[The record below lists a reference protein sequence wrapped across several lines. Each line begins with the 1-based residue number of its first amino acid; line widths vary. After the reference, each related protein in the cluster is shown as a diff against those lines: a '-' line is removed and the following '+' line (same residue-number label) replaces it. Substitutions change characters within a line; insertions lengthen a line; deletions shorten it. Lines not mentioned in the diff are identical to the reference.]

1 MKVVTVSAHD
11 LRNKD
16 RWSTAWLTLI
26 PNISSDNQCD
36 PWQASSDP
44 RIFRC
49 LQNQKGWFMM
59 AALVYSLCA
68 LTALF
73 SAYLL
78 LQAYRRGGYRLLL
91 WSGLCFVGL
100 TLNNL
105 LLVLDKLILPEV
117 DLSIWRTSVALA
129 AMTVLLYGLIWDSE

>member
-1 MKVVTVSAHD
+1 M
-11 LRNKD
+11 
-16 RWSTAWLTLI
+16 I
-26 PNISSDNQCD
+26 
-36 PWQASSDP
+36 
-44 RIFRC
+44 
-49 LQNQKGWFMM
+49 
-59 AALVYSLCA
+59 AALIYSLCA

-73 SAYLL
+73 CASLL

-105 LLVLDKLILPEV
+105 LLVFDKLIFPEV
-117 DLSIWRTSVALA
+117 DLSIWRTAVALA